1 MERLRTKII
10 LTTLLMV
17 VSFTFSAQPS
27 NFGLY
32 KDEKG
37 KIYAQATVFN
47 EKHIPRTYTMDKVSK
62 KVNGFKVVEFEGLK
76 YIFEC
81 VGKNE
86 YKGIQGFPSVYNHTD
101 INIEGTLTL
110 PDAVVIYGDGAGALS
125 GYFVGA
131 KMEKIIFSPSI
142 KYIGD
147 AAFAHCRN
155 LTEIVFPEGCT
166 DVDISKH
173 AFKGCVN
180 LTTIKVPK
188 GTTEEY
194 AQKMHLPV
202 SMFKE

>member
-1 MERLRTKII
+1 MVS
-10 LTTLLMV
+10 TTL
-17 VSFTFSAQPS
+17 SAQPS

-37 KIYAQATVFN
+37 KVYAQATVFN
-47 EKHIPRTYTMDKVSK
+47 DKHIPRTYTMDKASK
-62 KVNGFKVVEFEGLK
+62 KVSGFKVVEFEGLNF
-76 YIFEC
+76 IFEF

-86 YKGIQGFPSVYNHTD
+86 YKGIQGFPSVYDHTN
-101 INIEGTLTL
+101 IVIEGTLTL
-110 PDAVVIYGDGAGALS
+110 PDAVFVYGDGTGALS

-155 LTEIVFPEGCT
+155 LTEVVFPEGCT

-173 AFKGCVN
+173 AFNGCVN

>member
-1 MERLRTKII
+1 MKTKVI
-10 LTTLLMV
+10 LTTLLIL
-17 VSFTFSAQPS
+17 VSTTLSAQPS

-37 KIYAQATVFN
+37 KVYAQATVFN
-47 EKHIPRTYTMDKVSK
+47 EKPIPRTYTMNKVSK
-62 KVNGFKVVEFEGLK
+62 KVNGFKVVEFEGLN
-76 YIFEC
+76 YIFEF

-86 YKGIQGFPSVYNHTD
+86 YKGIQGFPSVYDHTN
-101 INIEGTLTL
+101 IVIEGTLTL
-110 PDAVVIYGDGAGALS
+110 PDAVAVYGDGAGALS
-125 GYFVGA
+125 GYFVGS
-131 KMEKIIFSPSI
+131 KIEKIIFSPSI

-155 LTEIVFPEGCT
+155 LTEVVFPEGCT
-166 DVDISKH
+166 DVDISKY

-194 AQKMHLPV
+194 AQKMNLPV
-202 SMFKE
+202 SHKTKLV

>member
-1 MERLRTKII
+1 MK
-10 LTTLLMV
+10 TTLLIIL
-17 VSFTFSAQPS
+17 FLLEATTLFAQPS

-47 EKHIPRTYTMDKVSK
+47 EKHLPRTYTMEKASK
-62 KVNGFKVVEFEGLK
+62 KVNGFNVVEFEGLN
-76 YIFEC
+76 YIFEF
-81 VGKNE
+81 VSKNE
-86 YKGIQGFPSVYNHTD
+86 YKGIEGFPSVYNHTD
-101 INIEGTLTL
+101 IVIEGTLTL
-110 PDAVVIYGDGAGALS
+110 PDAVVVYGDGVGAMS

-155 LTEIVFPEGCT
+155 LTEVVFPEGCT

-194 AQKMHLPV
+194 AQKMHLPA